1 MHLVDILEISCAP
14 PYYDDQKKMT
24 YVVYQISLGDQ
35 CPVYSVTLE
44 VYLLGRH
51 LFGRH
56 LFGRHLFGVDTFF
69 GRHLFELFTGE
80 MSFRIETMHSF
91 HSSHLESYVFVCRK
105 KFTRIIKLT
114 IIFY

>member
-44 VYLLGRH
+44 VYLLVRH
-51 LFGRH
+51 L
-56 LFGRHLFGVDTFF
+56 F

-91 HSSHLESYVFVCRK
+91 HSSNLESYVFVCRK

>member
-24 YVVYQISLGDQ
+24 YIVYQISLGDQ

-51 LFGRH
+51 LFE
-56 LFGRHLFGVDTFF
+56 F
-69 GRHLFELFTGE
+69 FTGKVKE
-80 MSFRIETMHSF
+80 SFRMKTMHSF
-91 HSSHLESYVFVCRK
+91 HRSHLEPFVFVCRR
-105 KFTRIIKLT
+105 KFTRIIKLK
-114 IIFY
+114 IFLLKLNTLLF